1 MRDAGL
7 TDARSCAGYLEGEAK
22 PLLRSEAVI
31 LAGRLAGLLALDSA
45 DQVSLNLAL
54 LGDYRH
60 AKALAGRLLP
70 GDAAWSIDPSPEGVS
85 GKLRAARFTVTI
97 GQVRAMGAVPALVLL
112 AALLRRAGG

>member
-1 MRDAGL
+1 MREEGPADAFSL
-7 TDARSCAGYLEGEAK
+7 AGYLEGASR
-22 PLLRSEAVI
+22 PLLRSEAVL

-70 GDAAWSIDPSPEGVS
+70 RGAAWSIDPSPEGV
-85 GKLRAARFTVTI
+85 KRRAARFIVTM
-97 GQVRAMGAVPALVLL
+97 GKVRAVGAVPALVLL

>member
-1 MRDAGL
+1 M
-7 TDARSCAGYLEGEAK
+7 
-22 PLLRSEAVI
+22 
-31 LAGRLAGLLALDSA
+31 AGRLAGLQVLDTA

-70 GDAAWSIDPSPEGVS
+70 RGAAWSIDPSPEGA
-85 GKLRAARFTVTI
+85 KRRATRFIVTMD
-97 GQVRAMGAVPALVLL
+97 QVRAVGAVPALVLL

>member
-1 MRDAGL
+1 MREEGPDDAL
-7 TDARSCAGYLEGEAK
+7 SLAGYLEGVAK
-22 PLLRSEAVI
+22 PLLRSEAVL
-31 LAGRLAGLLALDSA
+31 LAGRLAGPLALDSA

-60 AKALAGRLLP
+60 AKVLAGRLLP
-70 GDAAWSIDPSPEGVS
+70 GGAAWSVDPSPEGVA